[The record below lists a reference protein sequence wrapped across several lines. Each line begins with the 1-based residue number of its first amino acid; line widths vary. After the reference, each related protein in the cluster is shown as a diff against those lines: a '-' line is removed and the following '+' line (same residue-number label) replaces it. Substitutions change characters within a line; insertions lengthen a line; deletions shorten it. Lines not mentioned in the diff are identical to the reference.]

1 MRASAWN
8 SEQNTSMQWKKE
20 GRNETECE
28 KHKMH
33 TSCANEHPKKM
44 NDDQQKQQNVKRL
57 NKMYAKMEIMKKG
70 NTNKNII
77 KQITDVCVC
86 LRERVFFSFKSCDV
100 IFSNYTC
107 GASDIHSYIFPDS
120 TLSLSLSRSIQACI
134 FLYITLAYNCFVTI
148 YDGVVKCCG
157 GTCYAIFTLELIQ
170 LNWDNFC
177 CCIYY

>member
-1 MRASAWN
+1 MRYACISVKFRTKHINAVK
-8 SEQNTSMQWKKE
+8 EE

-86 LRERVFFSFKSCDV
+86 LRERVFFSFKSCNV
-100 IFSNYTC
+100 IFSNYTWC
-107 GASDIHSYIFPDS
+107 ASDIHSYIFPDS
-120 TLSLSLSRSIQACI
+120 TLSLSLDRFKHAFFCI
-134 FLYITLAYNCFVTI
+134 SHWRIIALLRFMMVWWNATVVHVTRFLLWN
-148 YDGVVKCCG
+148 
-157 GTCYAIFTLELIQ
+157 
-170 LNWDNFC
+170 
-177 CCIYY
+177 